1 MSKKEK
7 LIELYHQ
14 ALKAIDADEIIRHNI
29 RLTSKNL
36 YVYGAKCPLKSFNH
50 LYIFAV
56 GKAGYSMA
64 KACEDVLGEQIK
76 GGVAISHQK
85 GKLKHLKHH
94 SSTHPLVSKKSI
106 ESADLMIA
114 EMEKMKQN
122 DRFIFLLSGGASAM
136 IEKPIDGLTLEDFQ
150 KISSALLGLGIDIT
164 ALNSV
169 RKSISQIKGGKLA
182 NLVKAKGDVLVLSD
196 VIADDLNTIGSAPMM
211 NGAFE
216 HYVIG
221 NNGIALEAV
230 KKEIE
235 KGVEKTKIITTML
248 NKSSQEATAYIVKKI
263 KKYDEKYESFCL
275 LFGGETTTIVK
286 GSGEG
291 GRNQELAL
299 RLLLEISQNH
309 FGNGDFSPE
318 QRRQSLPIPTFLK
331 NISILCAGSDGI
343 DGNSPATG
351 AFLDFDIY
359 KKIEEEDLNPQ
370 LYLEESNS
378 YGFFKQLNYDFTIG
392 ATGTNV
398 MDFII
403 ILKEK

>member
-1 MSKKEK
+1 MSKKKK
-7 LIELYHQ
+7 LTKLYYQ
-14 ALKAIDADEIIRHNI
+14 GLKAIEADEIIRKNI

-36 YVYGAKCPLKSFNH
+36 YVYGAKYSLKSFQN

-64 KACEDVLGEQIK
+64 KACEDALGTQIK
-76 GGVAISHQK
+76 GGVVISHQI
-85 GKLKHLKHH
+85 GPLKYLKHH
-94 SSTHPLVSKKSI
+94 TSTHPLVSKKSI
-106 ESADLMIA
+106 ESADLMIK
-114 EMEKMKQN
+114 EMQKMKEE

-136 IEKPIDGLTLEDFQ
+136 IEKPIEGLTLEDFQ
-150 KISSALLGLGIDIT
+150 KISSALLGSGIDIT

-169 RKSISQIKGGKLA
+169 RKAISQIKGGKLA
-182 NLVKAKGDVLVLSD
+182 DLVKAKGDVLVLSD

-216 HYVIG
+216 HHVVG
-221 NNGIALEAV
+221 NNSIALEAMKTQMKKRV
-230 KKEIE
+230 K
-235 KGVEKTKIITTML
+235 KTKIITTTL
-248 NKSSQEATAYIVKKI
+248 NKPSQEATAYIVKKI
-263 KKYDEKYESFCL
+263 KKYDKQYESFCL
-275 LFGGETTTIVK
+275 LFGGETTTEVK

-299 RLLLEISQNH
+299 RLLLQ
-309 FGNGDFSPE
+309 DV
-318 QRRQSLPIPTFLK
+318 LTK

-351 AFLDFDIY
+351 AFLDVDMV
-359 KKIEEEDLNPQ
+359 KKIEKQGLNPQ
-370 LYLEESNS
+370 RYLEESNS